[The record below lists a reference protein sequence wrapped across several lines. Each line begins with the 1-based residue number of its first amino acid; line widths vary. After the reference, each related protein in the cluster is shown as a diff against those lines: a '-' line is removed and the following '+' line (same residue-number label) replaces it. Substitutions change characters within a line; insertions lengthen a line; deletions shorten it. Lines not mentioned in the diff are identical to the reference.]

1 MRVPNAH
8 TRRRLLAA
16 VGAATS
22 VTTAGC
28 LRLVGSGGDATVT
41 DDGTESLDPGEG
53 IERTSDRLAVALEP
67 DAIGS
72 RALVGSCRRGGQEV
86 LDGAVTFNA
95 FTPGAERIEH
105 AETLSGSL
113 TAEPPGYRLSR
124 LFTAGSDTRLRIDH
138 TVALAAD
145 RPVLTIETEM
155 TNDGDQP
162 VTIDRPDNHVHDGI
176 ILTRLPKL
184 ADVSGP
190 YRYYVSGN
198 NVYSAGESEY
208 WQEHFVESDRPF
220 VTNFDDEKGI
230 SVGILDGPTGVT
242 NAVTRRIDDEVG
254 GIDLC
259 VGGVVL
265 DPNATATYRSV
276 VAVHDGG
283 EAVPDRPRELIDA
296 AAETG

>member
-1 MRVPNAH
+1 MEPSRTH

-16 VGAATS
+16 AGVS
-22 VTTAGC
+22 VATAGC
-28 LRLVGSGGDATVT
+28 LRLVGGGDDSTAT
-41 DDGTESLDPGEG
+41 DSGTGSFDPDER
-53 IERTSDRLAVALEP
+53 IERASAQLDVELGA
-67 DAIGS
+67 DAIAS
-72 RALVGSCRRGGQEV
+72 PAIVGSCRADGQEV
-86 LDGAVTFNA
+86 LDGAITFNA
-95 FTPGAERIEH
+95 YTPEEEQIKYVDAVSREQTTSPP
-105 AETLSGSL
+105 AYSL
-113 TAEPPGYRLSR
+113 ARQYAFDDDR
-124 LFTAGSDTRLRIDH
+124 RLRFSH
-138 TVALAAD
+138 TVSLSND
-145 RPVLTIETEM
+145 RPIITIETHV
-155 TNDGDQP
+155 TNNGDRS
-162 VTIDRPDNHVHDGI
+162 VTIDRPDSHLHDGW
-176 ILTRLPKL
+176 LVTQLPRL
-184 ADVSGP
+184 ADISGP

-198 NVYSAGESEY
+198 NVYSAAESEY

-265 DPNATATYRSV
+265 DPDATATYRSV